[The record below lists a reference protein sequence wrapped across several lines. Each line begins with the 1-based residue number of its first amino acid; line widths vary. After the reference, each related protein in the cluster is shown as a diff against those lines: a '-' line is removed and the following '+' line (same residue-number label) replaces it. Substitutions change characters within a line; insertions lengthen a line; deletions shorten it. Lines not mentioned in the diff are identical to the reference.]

1 MLNEVY
7 EELKGDLTHLKILR
21 QGDMP
26 RYLLLEEFK
35 KSEDSVLLGT
45 SSFWQGVDVPGK
57 ALQCVI
63 ITKLPFS
70 VPNEPL
76 VEAKMEFLQAQ
87 NKNPFLHYQLPQAII
102 LLKQGFGRLIRSK
115 KDRGVVAILDPRLK
129 SRSYGKM
136 FLDSLPQCKI
146 TSSLSKVKEFMK
158 ETSPMP

>member
-1 MLNEVY
+1 L
-7 EELKGDLTHLKILR
+7 LKEDVTTLKILR

-35 KSEDSVLLGT
+35 KSEGSVLLGT

-70 VPNEPL
+70 VPNEPV

-87 NKNPFLHYQLPQAII
+87 NKNPFLHYQLPQA
-102 LLKQGFGRLIRSK
+102 
-115 KDRGVVAILDPRLK
+115 
-129 SRSYGKM
+129 
-136 FLDSLPQCKI
+136 
-146 TSSLSKVKEFMK
+146 
-158 ETSPMP
+158 

>member
-1 MLNEVY
+1 
-7 EELKGDLTHLKILR
+7 
-21 QGDMP
+21 
-26 RYLLLEEFK
+26 
-35 KSEDSVLLGT
+35 
-45 SSFWQGVDVPGK
+45 

-70 VPNEPL
+70 VPNEPV

-102 LLKQGFGRLIRSK
+102 LLKQGFGRLIRST
-115 KDRGVVAILDPRLK
+115 KDKGVVAILDPRLK

-136 FLDSLPQCKI
+136 FLNSLPQCEI